1 MEKALLDPE
10 HLKASFA
17 RVAAHGDEVAL
28 FFYSHLFLGHP
39 ELRGMFPI
47 SMSAQR
53 DRLLGALGTI
63 VAEAAD
69 TDRLVPF
76 LQGLGRD
83 HRKFGTVAAH
93 YPAVGESLLATLAY
107 FSGSAW
113 TPDLARE
120 WTEAYALVASVLC
133 EAAAADAQDEQPAWW
148 DAVVI
153 GHERRTL
160 DVSVLRVAPQHH
172 LPFVPGQ
179 SVAVECQYRPRLWRY
194 YSPANAPREDGTL
207 DFHVRLVEGG
217 AVSPALT
224 RRAGVGTR
232 LRLGS
237 PVGTLRLNVESR
249 RDVLLAAGSTGLA
262 PLKAIAEHAAMLPTP
277 PRVDVLF
284 GARTGR
290 DLYDLAAIQKLAA
303 RWPWLTVTPVTSH
316 DPRFPGEQGTVAD
329 AVERRFLA
337 APRDAARYDVYVCG
351 SSAMVEATTGRLEQ
365 LGMPRN
371 QIFTEDFGGNGE

>member
-1 MEKALLDPE
+1 LDPE
-10 HLKASFA
+10 RLKASFA

-39 ELRGMFPI
+39 EVRGMFPV

-53 DRLLGALGTI
+53 DRLLAALGRI

-69 TDRLVPF
+69 ADRLVPF

-83 HRKFGTVAAH
+83 HRKFGTIAAH

-120 WTEAYALVASVLC
+120 WTEAYTLIARIMT
-133 EAAAADAQDEQPAWW
+133 EAAAADERQDQPAWW

-179 SVAVECQYRPRLWRY
+179 SVAVQCQQRPRIWRY
-194 YSPANAPREDGTL
+194 YSPANAPRDDGTV
-207 DFHVRLVEGG
+207 DFHVRLIDGG
-217 AVSPALT
+217 SVSPALA
-224 RRAGVGTR
+224 RLAGVGTR
-232 LRLGS
+232 LRLGA
-237 PVGTLRLNVESR
+237 PVGALRLDVGSR
-249 RDVLLAAGSTGLA
+249 RDVLLVAGGTGLA
-262 PLKAIAEHAAMLPTP
+262 PLKAIAEHAAMLQNP
-277 PRVDVLF
+277 PRVHVVF
-284 GARTGR
+284 GARSGAE
-290 DLYDLAAIQKLAA
+290 LYDLAAIEKLAA
-303 RWPWLTVTPVTSH
+303 RWPWLTVTPVVSH

-329 AVERRFLA
+329 AVVRRFVA
-337 APRDAARYDVYVCG
+337 TPQHAARYDAYVCG
-351 SSAMVEATTGRLEQ
+351 STAMVEATAGRLQ
-365 LGMPRN
+365 SAGMPRE
-371 QIFTEDFGGNGE
+371 QIFIEDFGNGE